1 MQFVPYQAS
10 TMDSLATMVDDLKQL
25 TVVAKLSIL
34 DVWRYPDY
42 SSAAYS
48 FQSILVRIMFT
59 AFW

>member
-34 DVWRYPDY
+34 DV
-42 SSAAYS
+42 
-48 FQSILVRIMFT
+48 
-59 AFW
+59 